1 MNWFW
6 WFLLGMTL
14 LIPAVLLLFWLLW
27 YRLGRIPRYGGSVGY
42 RTARSRSSP
51 AAWVYAHRYFGRVSG
66 PLGLG
71 LLAATVVVMV
81 LCFGGDTDTVGFRAT
96 VLSLVQCGVL
106 LVPMIATEAALGSL
120 FGSG

>member
-106 LVPMIATEAALGSL
+106 LVPMIATERALRRL
-120 FGSG
+120 FGPL